1 MRCVACD
8 DPLSPKEESMKS
20 QVTGEDFLLCTPCLG
35 KAGLLQT
42 AVENPLAEEDV
53 YMDISRLE
61 EDFK

>member
-20 QVTGEDFLLCTPCLG
+20 QVTGQDFLLCMKCMNE
-35 KAGLLQT
+35 AGLLQF
-42 AVENPLAEEDV
+42 AEENPLAEADV